1 MNVDGAED
9 GGIMKEDKS
18 GCGNHTGVSQRSNLR
33 ASIVRI
39 KESNAERTFR
49 RLLKNLH
56 KGQRL
61 LGQG

>member
-1 MNVDGAED
+1 MNVDGAGD

-18 GCGNHTGVSQRSNLR
+18 GCGNHTGVKSQRPNLR

-49 RLLKNLH
+49 RKS
-56 KGQRL
+56 
-61 LGQG
+61 

>member
-1 MNVDGAED
+1 MNVDGAGD

-18 GCGNHTGVSQRSNLR
+18 GCGNHTGVKSKRPNLR

-49 RLLKNLH
+49 RKS
-56 KGQRL
+56 
-61 LGQG
+61 

>member
-49 RLLKNLH
+49 RKS
-56 KGQRL
+56 
-61 LGQG
+61 